1 MNQIQEFCLL
11 YHSKL
16 EICKIMPLQS
26 PQKDTSEMPFSASD
40 TALVI
45 FLILIHFAL
54 ICLVFEIARLSRYTH
69 IDYELAEVDELPT
82 RFEFDRW
89 IVVPASSESLPEYA
103 AVDTSPPPP
112 YKEDVDLGI
121 FVVEVEEY
129 DDE

>member
-1 MNQIQEFCLL
+1 MNQIQELCLL

-54 ICLVFEIARLSRYTH
+54 ICLVIEMARLLRSTH

-82 RFEFDRW
+82 RVEFDRW
-89 IVVPASSESLPEYA
+89 IVVPASEPLLEYA